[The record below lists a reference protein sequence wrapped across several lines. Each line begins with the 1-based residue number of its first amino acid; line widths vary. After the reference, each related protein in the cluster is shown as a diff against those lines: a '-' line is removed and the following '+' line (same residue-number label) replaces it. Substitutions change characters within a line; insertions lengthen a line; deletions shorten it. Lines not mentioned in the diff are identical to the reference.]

1 MPNRAELESHSV
13 NRFLSPVACALG
25 ALTPLMGFLVSNG
38 TAAASPLFVERL
50 TPENIEQRAPRG
62 PDAIAGIGDWV
73 IGNGVLCAAISDPE
87 HESTLSSRGGLLIDL
102 AHCNLADDQW
112 AVLQPVMNLSRD
124 HVLPVDSVRGER
136 EPGSVAVIT
145 EGELEGLRFTSRYS
159 LDLQQPERL
168 QFETRVRRV
177 GEGDAMFL
185 FGDVALHGNRQ
196 LSPFTLDSQQ
206 PSRSPGF
213 NHPEVDLDSPLSMA
227 RALVRADTQVLVGGA
242 QLVPGISYG
251 WRIQEA
257 YRVDAQG
264 QREPVAHIALNGKHF
279 SILGF
284 YTDTLFW
291 GGTGDPGLLE
301 LAQTLLMDLEVGEE
315 LVLQREII
323 VGRQSDVASVTN
335 RLWVAGPRVEGGGLD
350 PEDGLHV
357 LDQNGK
363 TLTFVRPDSDGRFA
377 FHLPP
382 DATPPFWLEIH
393 RGSETLPR
401 VRLVPH
407 SDPTRVTQLAHV
419 PASPTGELVLPQ
431 GQPMRL
437 IFEGVSPTPD
447 PLFQPDGYDFT
458 VGSETVSSSTPSTE
472 IPLAGVPRDP
482 TAVRLLP
489 GRYRVLATRGPEWT
503 VSEATVQVNA
513 GERSHL
519 ELDPLL
525 RAFEIKDEI
534 SADFHV
540 HAAPSNDSTLPI
552 ESQVAAFVAMGT
564 EVLVSTEHD
573 LVFDYGPT
581 VQSMGLS
588 SDVITIT
595 GSEITSSSTG
605 PRTPFTSGHANA
617 FPLIAEPT
625 AYRGGSPSAERRR
638 LREVL
643 ADLRNRSEA
652 PILQLNHPRESGL
665 DQGLGSYLT
674 HLAVSGTGFEPSLPL
689 DAEPNQALSERD
701 PESGLRDFDFDAIE
715 LLNHTSMDAYRLTRA
730 DWFSWLLQGERRTAT
745 ANSDSHSASHP
756 VGLPRNYVA
765 YNRKAG
771 RPFDQSTFME
781 AIRAGRVT
789 GSSGPWLRVRL
800 GEAGPGD
807 THVGDRAELFIEVK
821 RADWVPAEE
830 VRVYVNGHLRA
841 RETLPEEG
849 QWRTSLQFSQD
860 AFITVEVEG
869 STEPGSIYARV
880 VPGYTP
886 FAFTNPI
893 FVDADGLAG
902 WTPPG
907 LAEPLPRTITAPLAT
922 P

>member
-1 MPNRAELESHSV
+1 MPNRAEVESHPV
-13 NRFLSPVACALG
+13 NRCLSPYASALR
-25 ALTPLMGFLVSNG
+25 ALTPLIALLLSNG
-38 TAAASPLFVERL
+38 AAGASPLFAERL
-50 TPENIEQRAPRG
+50 TAENIELRAPRG
-62 PDAIAGIGDWV
+62 PDAIAGVGDWV
-73 IGNGVLCAAISDPE
+73 IGNGVLCAAISAPE

-102 AHCNLADDQW
+102 AHCDLADDQW

-124 HVLPVDSVRGER
+124 HVLPVDSVRAER
-136 EPGSVAVIT
+136 DTGSVSVIT
-145 EGELEGLRFTSRYS
+145 EGELEGLHFTSRYR
-159 LDLQQPERL
+159 LDLEQPERL

-196 LSPFTLDSQQ
+196 LSPFTLDSAK

-213 NHPEVDLDSPLSMA
+213 DHPEVDLDSPLSMA

-242 QLVPGISYG
+242 QLDPGISYG

-257 YRVDAQG
+257 YRVDAKG
-264 QREPVAHIALNGKHF
+264 QRESVAHIALNGKHF

-301 LAQTLLMDLEVGEE
+301 LAQTLLMDLEAGEE
-315 LVLQREII
+315 LVLQREIL

-335 RLWVAGPRVEGGGLD
+335 SLWATGPRIEGGGLD
-350 PEDGLHV
+350 PDDGLHV
-357 LDQNGK
+357 LDENGT

-377 FHLPP
+377 FHLPL
-382 DATPPFWLEIH
+382 DATPPLWLQIH
-393 RGSETLPR
+393 RGSEKLPR
-401 VRLVPH
+401 MPLVLNAKPG
-407 SDPTRVTQLAHV
+407 SVTQLPPM
-419 PASPTGELVLPQ
+419 PASPLGELALPQ

-437 IFEGVSPTPD
+437 IFEGVPPTPD

-458 VGSETVSSSTPSTE
+458 VGSETVSSSTPSRE
-472 IPLAGVPRDP
+472 IPLAGVARDP

-503 VSEATVQVNA
+503 VSETTVQVIA
-513 GERSHL
+513 GERSRL
-519 ELDPLL
+519 ELDPLV
-525 RAFEIKDEI
+525 RVFEVEDEI

-581 VQSMGLS
+581 VESMGLS

-617 FPLIAEPT
+617 FPLIADPL

-643 ADLRNRSEA
+643 ADLRTRPEA

-674 HLAVSGTGFEPSLPL
+674 HLAVSGEGFEPSLPL
-689 DAEPNQALSERD
+689 DAEPNQALSARD

-765 YNRKAG
+765 YKRKAG
-771 RPFDQSTFME
+771 QSFDPSTFIE
-781 AIRAGRVT
+781 AVRAGRVT

-800 GEAGPGD
+800 EEAGPGD
-807 THVGDRAELFIEVK
+807 THVGDRAELFVEVK
-821 RADWVPAEE
+821 RADWVPAHE

-841 RETLPEEG
+841 RETLPAKG
-849 QWRTSLQFSQD
+849 QWHRPFQFSQD
-860 AFITVEVEG
+860 SFITVEVEG
-869 STEPGSIYARV
+869 WSEPASIYARV

-886 FAFTNPI
+886 FAFSNPI

-907 LAEPLPRTITAPLAT
+907 LAEPLPDTITAPLAT